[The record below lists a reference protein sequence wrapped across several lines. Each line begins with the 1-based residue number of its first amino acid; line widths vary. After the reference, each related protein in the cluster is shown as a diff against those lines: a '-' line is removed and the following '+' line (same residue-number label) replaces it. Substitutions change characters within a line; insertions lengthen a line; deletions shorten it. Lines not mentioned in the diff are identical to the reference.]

1 MISIKTEE
9 DIKYIKIAGKIIA
22 EFFREVEK
30 IIQPEIETLEIENFA
45 IDFVSKRN
53 GKLAFKNYNGFPGY
67 ICISIDDEIV
77 HGYAKKGKKVPKN
90 GLLKIDIGVIYNGYF
105 ADGAWTY
112 IIGQVP
118 YRVRKLVEITKL
130 ALYKGIEKAVEGNRL
145 SDISKAIENT
155 IKPHGFSIVKNL
167 VGHGVGYALHE
178 EPYVHNFYY
187 PEDDKIIL
195 KEGMVLAIE
204 PMVNLKS
211 PKTIE
216 DKDGFTIRTADGSF
230 SAHFEHSVLVRKDKA
245 EILTI

>member
-22 EFFREVEK
+22 EFLREVEK
-30 IIQPEIETLEIENFA
+30 IIEPEMETLEIENFA

-67 ICISIDDEIV
+67 ICISINDEIV

-112 IIGQVP
+112 IVGEVP
-118 YRVRKLVEITKL
+118 YRVKKLVEVTKL
-130 ALYKGIEKAVEGNRL
+130 ALYNGIGKAIEGNRL

-155 IKPHGFSIVKNL
+155 IKPYGFGIIKNL
-167 VGHGVGYALHE
+167 VGHGIGYALHE
-178 EPYVHNFYY
+178 EPHVHNFYY
-187 PEDDKIIL
+187 PQDDKIIL

-211 PKTIE
+211 SKTIE

-230 SAHFEHSVLVRKDKA
+230 SAHFEHTIVVRRGKA